1 MEQLKEF
8 IYICNKMYIKQLK
21 NILKI
26 LENSNLQNS
35 CSNNLCASGELII
48 NILQLMEKEK
58 INVALPCLRNAYE
71 MTLKAIVLEDN
82 KEIYES
88 YNKIF
93 KKVDKDGMDKV
104 RRYIGNNINRYFSI
118 VERENIFENILEEGI
133 LTYIY
138 KTLCRY
144 AHATKVNE
152 FVYLAQKN
160 NNIKDILNY
169 CLITFLIYPI
179 ILMYIDAVCTKLSLE
194 ELQNETCII
203 YTIITFNLINILLKN
218 ENKIEE
224 IKNFSEKIIGEPDK
238 LFRIRTEKERELII
252 YYTKESTE
260 LLENGNIQKS
270 ELNKFLEYYLKKYF
284 TKKQLE
290 KLNEIIK
297 IYNKEII
304 DYGGK

>member
-1 MEQLKEF
+1 
-8 IYICNKMYIKQLK
+8 MYIKQLR

-26 LENSNLQNS
+26 LENSDLQNS

-48 NILQLMEKEK
+48 DILQLMEKGK
-58 INVALPCLRNAYE
+58 ANVALPCLRNVYE

-82 KEIYES
+82 KEICES
-88 YNKIF
+88 YNKIY

-118 VERENIFENILEEGI
+118 VERENIFENVLEEGI

-138 KTLCRY
+138 KALCRY
-144 AHATKVNE
+144 AHATKANE

-160 NNIKDILNY
+160 NNVKDILNY

-179 ILMYIDAVCTKLSLE
+179 ILIYIDAVCTKLNLE
-194 ELQNETCII
+194 ELQNEICLIC
-203 YTIITFNLINILLKN
+203 TIITFNLINILLKN
-218 ENKIEE
+218 ENTIEE
-224 IKNFSEKIIGEPDK
+224 IKNFSKKIIGEPDK
-238 LFRIRTEKERELII
+238 LFQIRTEKERELIM
-252 YYTKESTE
+252 YYTKETTK

-270 ELNKFLEYYLKKYF
+270 KLNKLLEYYLKKYF

-290 KLNEIIK
+290 KLNEII
-297 IYNKEII
+297 NKNI
-304 DYGGK
+304 